1 MSCFWGFEPTTS
13 FDNRDKTKKN
23 RCHLQGSMLGSLF
36 YGAFD
41 RHSEKINWRFSPSC
55 AFIAVFLVKIA
66 NFGENFYELM
76 TFIPDCRV

>member
-1 MSCFWGFEPTTS
+1 
-13 FDNRDKTKKN
+13 
-23 RCHLQGSMLGSLF
+23 MLGSLF